1 MSKLTLT
8 GLALPL
14 FLLFASPPASAPKAF
29 GATKETPESQGQT
42 GTLQKMIVESGSV
55 TMDLDVNRLNGIGSV
70 PGRPTTLQFAV
81 AANSFFPI
89 LVFNELLRGP
99 EPGSMALIPA
109 GVNASGYSLPAAL
122 GASLKQLAIEKL
134 SSGEAFDLAVR
145 DGKTGFTFFNI
156 EGHQYDYDA
165 TGQLLSIIGGRLLIS
180 QEFATALGRPADVS
194 AAVGRISIG
203 AAMQPIEID
212 QLVNGEPKSM
222 AMPPL
227 RYGVGSET
235 PTLVPGPDVIVG
247 DLPEMAQYGND
258 TVNHLVGLG
267 VGTTSCNNGDQP
279 FDWFALPQTDH
290 PVIPQNLY
298 RMSGGATNNERFEQI
313 GQSWMKHA
321 FTALEGTVC
330 GTCNT
335 SGCQTGTHLC
345 PGCSDPYGSSLN
357 ASQTGIGSRAWLNP
371 FTGVFPSTANN
382 HSGHSHTGTSHR
394 VTVASS
400 DLNPAQNSGATYFAE
415 GQYLTPHE
423 YVWCQSHPGQCNMYN
438 NASYRRFNVS
448 GSGDN
453 YTFSSSGSTVRMQAA
468 IKAWQTLGGAT
479 VNQIE
484 PDPGNDGIWFMGY
497 KVTNPSTGVW
507 HYEYALYNQNLDR
520 AIQSFSVPL
529 GPGVNI
535 SNIGFHAPRQ
545 EPGWAND
552 GTFNNQGYSSTPWTV
567 MQDGTSIT
575 WNTETFAQ
583 NQNANAIRFGT
594 LYNFRFDADQ
604 PPQSAS
610 SIVGFFKTGSPMM
623 VAIQAPMGGGT
634 PTPTPTASPTPTAT
648 ATASPSPTPT
658 ATATATATFTPTP
671 TPTSTSTPTPCI
683 GTYVINQ
690 IGGSIVPGTTDIGN
704 HGDDT
709 VTTIALPFPFT
720 LYDQSFTSVNLS
732 SNGNAQFTTTDTTF
746 TNQCLPWLTHD
757 YTIYPYWDDLY
768 LVNSGFGIF
777 TSISGTAPNRI
788 FNIEWRAQYFPG
800 SGSAGFEL
808 RLYEGGQPR
817 FDVIYG
823 TVSNGNTSATAGV
836 QRDNTFFTQ
845 YFCNGSGG
853 AATGGQ
859 SYVYF
864 PPPCPTP
871 TPSTSPNPT
880 ATFTPTPTA
889 TATFTPTAT
898 ATFTP
903 TPTPIGSAPPTP
915 TPTATATATATVT
928 PTVTP
933 TSTPTATPTAT
944 MTPTPRPTPS
954 PRGTPNQG
962 LGRLPGRGFS
972 VILGRDYRLKNC
984 SD

>member
-1 MSKLTLT
+1 ME
-8 GLALPL
+8 
-14 FLLFASPPASAPKAF
+14 SAPCR
-29 GATKETPESQGQT
+29 E
-42 GTLQKMIVESGSV
+42 
-55 TMDLDVNRLNGIGSV
+55 D
-70 PGRPTTLQFAV
+70 PTTLQFAV
-81 AANSFFPI
+81 AANSFFPV

-134 SSGEAFDLAVR
+134 PSGEAFDLAVR

-165 TGQLLSIIGGRLLIS
+165 TGQLLSITGGRLLIS
-180 QEFATALGRPADVS
+180 KEFASALGRPADVS

-203 AAMQPIEID
+203 AAMQAIEID
-212 QLVNGEPKSM
+212 QLVNGEPKSV

-247 DLPEMAQYGND
+247 DLPSMAQFGND

-279 FDWFALPQTDH
+279 FNWFALPNTDH

-298 RMSGGATNNERFEQI
+298 RMSGGATNDERFEQI

-321 FTALEGTVC
+321 FTALEGSVC

-335 SGCQTGTHLC
+335 SGCTQGTHLC
-345 PGCSDPYGSSLN
+345 PGCSDPYGASLN
-357 ASQTGIGSRAWLNP
+357 ASQTGIGSRAWVNP
-371 FTGVFPSTANN
+371 FTGAFPSTANS
-382 HSGHSHTGTSHR
+382 HSGHSHVGTSHR

-415 GQYLTPHE
+415 GQYVTPHE
-423 YVWCQSHPGQCNMYN
+423 YAWCQSHPGQCNMYN

-453 YTFSSSGSTVRMQAA
+453 YTFSSSGTTVRMQAA
-468 IKAWQTLGGAT
+468 IKAWQTLGSAT

-484 PDPGNDGIWFMGY
+484 PDPGNDGLWFMGY

-520 AIQSFSVPL
+520 SIQSFSVPL

-552 GTFNNQGYSSTPWTV
+552 GTFNNQGYSSTPWNVT
-567 MQDGTSIT
+567 QDASSIT
-575 WNTETFAQ
+575 WNSETFAQ

-604 PPQSAS
+604 PPQNAFAT
-610 SIVGFFKTGSPMM
+610 VGYFKTGSPMT

-648 ATASPSPTPT
+648 ATASPTPTPT
-658 ATATATATFTPTP
+658 ATATFTPTPTATATFTPTP
-671 TPTSTSTPTPCI
+671 TPTATSTPTPCI

-690 IGGSIVPGTTDIGN
+690 IGGSIVPGTTDSGN
-704 HGDDT
+704 HGDDQ
-709 VTTIALPFPFT
+709 VTNIPLPFSYT
-720 LYDQSFTSVNLS
+720 LYDHTFNSINVS
-732 SNGNAQFTTTDTTF
+732 SNGNAQFTTTDTAF
-746 TNQCLPWLTHD
+746 TNVCPLPWASHND
-757 YTIYPYWDDLY
+757 AIFPYWDDQRTDAQTGCAAFPGGTCG
-768 LVNSGFGIF
+768 VF
-777 TSISGTAPNRI
+777 TSVSGTAPNRI
-788 FNIEWRAQYFPG
+788 FNIEWRTVYFAAPTTT
-800 SGSAGFEL
+800 ANYEL

-823 TVSNGNTSATAGV
+823 TVTNGNTSATAGV
-836 QRDNTFFTQ
+836 QRDNTFATQ
-845 YFCNGSGG
+845 DFCNGTGG

-859 SYVYF
+859 SYIYI
-864 PPPCPTP
+864 PAPC
-871 TPSTSPNPT
+871 
-880 ATFTPTPTA
+880 
-889 TATFTPTAT
+889 
-898 ATFTP
+898 
-903 TPTPIGSAPPTP
+903 PTP
-915 TPTATATATATVT
+915 TPTATATATSTATATATAT
-928 PTVTP
+928 PTATATATSTATP
-933 TSTPTATPTAT
+933 TSTPTATSTAT
-944 MTPTPRPTPS
+944 ATPTPRPTPS
-954 PRGTPNQG
+954 PRGGPQPRPRPTPG
-962 LGRLPGRGFS
+962 PR
-972 VILGRDYRLKNC
+972 
-984 SD
+984 